1 MNKWIADMQ
10 RQLWEFADERDW
22 HQYHT
27 IPNLVQSV
35 AIEAGELLEL
45 VQWGKQPTRERLAEE
60 IADVL
65 IYVLRLADVAGVD
78 IPQAVDAK
86 IAENARRRVQGD
98 KLIK

>member
-1 MNKWIADMQ
+1 MSKWVAETQ
-10 RQLWEFADERDW
+10 RQLWEFATDRNW
-22 HQYHT
+22 HHYHT

-45 VQWGKQPTRERLAEE
+45 VQWGNQPTRDRLAEE

-86 IAENARRRVQGD
+86 IAENARRRVQDD